1 MSKEE
6 LVKQQFGNNAEKY
19 VKSKIHAKGPD
30 LQYVVQQ
37 VESRHNNRLLDIATG
52 GGHVANVLAPL
63 FNEVVA
69 LDLTE
74 KMLEN
79 AKKFIISNGHEN
91 VSFVA
96 GNAESLPFS
105 DSSFDTITCRIAAH
119 HFTNPAQFIYE
130 VNRTLE
136 DNGLFILIDNV
147 SPENNEYDTFYNFIE
162 KKRDPSHERA
172 LKKTEWITLLEK
184 NGLQMQSCLTFDKK
198 FDFDWWCDMMNV
210 PLQKRVKLT
219 ECMMKTSVE
228 MQEFFNIQYENNKIL
243 SFYTEM
249 ALFVCKKSSTLKR

>member
-1 MSKEE
+1 MNKEE

-19 VKSKIHAKGPD
+19 VKSKIHAKGQD

-63 FNEVVA
+63 FQEVVA

-79 AKKFIISNGHEN
+79 AKNFIISNGHEN

-105 DSSFDTITCRIAAH
+105 DRSFDVITCRIAAH
-119 HFTNPAQFIYE
+119 HFTNPDQFVYE

-184 NGLQMQSCLTFDKK
+184 NNLQMQSCLTFDKK
-198 FDFDWWCDMMNV
+198 FEFDWWCDMMNV
-210 PLQKRVKLT
+210 PLQKREKLT
-219 ECMMKTSVE
+219 ECMMKTSLE
-228 MQEFFNIQYENNKIL
+228 MQEFFNIQYENNKII

-249 ALFVCKKSSTLKR
+249 ALFICRKSATLKR

>member
-6 LVKQQFGNNAEKY
+6 LVKKQFGSNAEKY
-19 VKSKIHAKGPD
+19 VKSKIHAQGPD

-37 VESRHNNRLLDIATG
+37 VAPRYNNRLLDIATG

-63 FNEVVA
+63 FKEVVA

-96 GNAESLPFS
+96 GNAEKLPFA
-105 DSSFDTITCRIAAH
+105 DQAFDTITCRIAAH
-119 HFTNPAQFIYE
+119 HFTNPVRFIYE

-136 DNGLFILIDNV
+136 DSGLFILIDNV
-147 SPENNEYDTFYNFIE
+147 SAENNEYDTFYNFIE

-172 LKKTEWITLLEK
+172 LKKTEWIALLEK
-184 NGLQMQSCLTFDKK
+184 NDLQVQSCFTFDKK
-198 FDFDWWCDMMNV
+198 FDFDWWCDMMDV
-210 PLQKRVKLT
+210 PIQKREKLT
-219 ECMMKTSVE
+219 ECMVKTSNE
-228 MQEFFNIQYENNKIL
+228 MKEYFHIQFKNHKVD

-249 ALFVCKKSSTLKR
+249 AMFICKKSTTLKR